1 MNSWVEAKLG
11 DLFSFKNGMNA
22 EKTAYGNGIPFVN
35 VMDVFGTDVLTSDIV
50 RGKIQANEKQ
60 IKEYLV
66 KRGDVLLNR
75 TSETFDEIA
84 LATVYMDD
92 APIVFGGFVIRARP
106 RTPRLDPKFC
116 VYFFQSDAI
125 RREMIRRGQG
135 AVRANIGQK
144 DLATVPAVVP
154 PLAEQKRIAEIL
166 STWDRAIEATEKLIA
181 NSEAQKKAL
190 MQQLLTGKKRLPGFS
205 RDWKEYRLGEI
216 GSTFTGLSGKSA
228 KDFGDGEFYIQYKN
242 VFENEEVNFS
252 ALDRVRISTSENQ
265 YIVEHGDFIFTT
277 SSETPEEVGVS
288 SVVLEPSGSI
298 YLNSFCF
305 GYRPN
310 NRSTI
315 LPHFGKFFFRS
326 NLFRRRLHSLA
337 QGSTRYNLSKSAFL
351 DICVHLPEPDE
362 QAAVANILRTTA
374 DAVARRKADL
384 RRLKLEKAALMQ
396 QLLTGKRRV
405 KIKGEAQAA

>member
-1 MNSWVEAKLG
+1 MNGWVEAKLG

-22 EKTAYGNGIPFVN
+22 EKSAYGNGIPFVN

-50 RGKIQANEKQ
+50 RGKIQASEKQ

-66 KRGDVLLNR
+66 KRGDVLFNR

-84 LATVYMDD
+84 LTTVYMDD

-106 RTPRLDPKFC
+106 RTSKLDPNFC
-116 VYFFQSDAI
+116 VYFFQADAI

-144 DLATVPAVVP
+144 DLATVPAAVP

-166 STWDRAIEATEKLIA
+166 STWDRAIETTERLIA

-205 RDWKEYRLGEI
+205 GKWSRKHFRDVVDIDRNSLGQNTPANFKFRYVSLSDVSI
-216 GSTFTGLSGKSA
+216 GKIATNLPEVEFASAPSRARRKLDEHDILMATVRPNLQAFARVSKNNVECIASTGFAVLTAKCGYNPSYIYHYLFSEHLTGQIDALVVGSSYPA
-228 KDFGDGEFYIQYKN
+228 INSTDIQG
-242 VFENEEVNFS
+242 
-252 ALDRVRISTSENQ
+252 LGI
-265 YIVEHGDFIFTT
+265 IC
-277 SSETPEEVGVS
+277 PEE
-288 SVVLEPSGSI
+288 
-298 YLNSFCF
+298 
-305 GYRPN
+305 
-310 NRSTI
+310 
-315 LPHFGKFFFRS
+315 
-326 NLFRRRLHSLA
+326 
-337 QGSTRYNLSKSAFL
+337 Q
-351 DICVHLPEPDE
+351 E
-362 QAAVANILRTTA
+362 QAAIARVLNAF
-374 DAVARRKADL
+374 DAPIAEYKNQL
-384 RRLKLEKAALMQ
+384 SSLCQEKAALMQ

>member
-1 MNSWVEAKLG
+1 
-11 DLFSFKNGMNA
+11 
-22 EKTAYGNGIPFVN
+22 
-35 VMDVFGTDVLTSDIV
+35 
-50 RGKIQANEKQ
+50 
-60 IKEYLV
+60 
-66 KRGDVLLNR
+66 
-75 TSETFDEIA
+75 
-84 LATVYMDD
+84 
-92 APIVFGGFVIRARP
+92 
-106 RTPRLDPKFC
+106 
-116 VYFFQSDAI
+116 
-125 RREMIRRGQG
+125 
-135 AVRANIGQK
+135 
-144 DLATVPAVVP
+144 
-154 PLAEQKRIAEIL
+154 
-166 STWDRAIEATEKLIA
+166 
-181 NSEAQKKAL
+181 
-190 MQQLLTGKKRLPGFS
+190 MQQLLTGKKRLPGF
-205 RDWKEYRLGEI
+205 RGEWKEYTLGEI

-252 ALDRVRISTSENQ
+252 ALERVRIGTSENQ

-277 SSETPEEVGVS
+277 SSETPDEVGVC

-310 NRSTI
+310 SHRTI

-351 DICVHLPEPDE
+351 DICVHLPGPDE
-362 QAAVANILRTTA
+362 QAAIANILRTSA
-374 DAVARRKADL
+374 DAVTRRKADL
-384 RRLKLEKAALMQ
+384 RRFKLEKAALMQ